1 MGITLICTSWKSR
14 SKWMVYF
21 IWKKIHLFFLEKN
34 AIFLTLF
41 LSTDRSTAA
50 LNHHPVALRLLFLVN
65 RSAKSNW
72 IRSSKVAL
80 KGHIYCLRK
89 KLDSVFCWQLPAFP
103 VSSFIFYV
111 SFVSSLLLP
120 ASSCQ
125 SWDSITLTLPLPLS
139 LIADLC
145 LFQLSSTSLSQSL
158 SIQFPCN

>member
-1 MGITLICTSWKSR
+1 
-14 SKWMVYF
+14 MVYS
-21 IWKKIHLFFLEKN
+21 IWKKMHLFFLEKKPSYFSYF
-34 AIFLTLF
+34 FLVHRQKY
-41 LSTDRSTAA
+41 SS
-50 LNHHPVALRLLFLVN
+50 PESSPIALRLLFLVD

-72 IRSSKVAL
+72 IKSSKVAL
-80 KGHIYCLRK
+80 RNHIYCLGK

-125 SWDSITLTLPLPLS
+125 AWDSITLPLPLS
-139 LIADLC
+139 LIADFC
-145 LFQLSSTSLSQSL
+145 LFQLSSTSLSQFL